1 MNNNYAVV
9 DGYSIVYLQV
19 ELFMPHRVQLLGHGS
34 RTLLDLSHLNRDVG
48 IAGAALVFRYQALR
62 AYHCGEGWREEYA
75 VHPVNISIGRTYLI
89 AD

>member
-9 DGYSIVYLQV
+9 DEYIVYLQV

-62 AYHCGEGWREEYA
+62 AYHCGRDG
-75 VHPVNISIGRTYLI
+75 GRRSTRYTR
-89 AD
+89 